1 MTYKHFLMATSG
13 PKMQACT
20 RHTCDAH
27 VACLLPHILKQEAEG
42 ALLPK
47 KKLKLCTTL
56 HKSCTVSH
64 CKVGLINVH
73 LRLPLLCSICTVIA
87 VQSRLGA

>member
-47 KKLKLCTTL
+47 KNLNFAQLCIKAAQFHTAKL
-56 HKSCTVSH
+56 
-64 CKVGLINVH
+64 G
-73 LRLPLLCSICTVIA
+73 
-87 VQSRLGA
+87 